1 MRPQARRGLAKGKGA
16 PTPAFPP
23 LARPKPRVPKGVRI
37 LTLDIET
44 SPLLSYH
51 WRIFDEN
58 IGIDQIQEDTTILS
72 FGAKW
77 LDSRQLIYLD
87 TGGRGVDKVRDDSI
101 LMQPLW
107 NLLHQADVIV
117 MQNGQAFD
125 RRTINARLAIH
136 GYSPP
141 SPYKVVD
148 THTHGRQAFRFTS
161 NKLEWQA
168 RVLTHTT
175 KHKHSKFPGF
185 ELWLEC
191 MKDNPKAWAEMKKY
205 NLQDV
210 RACEAVYLKQRPWI
224 NHPNVSAYDKS
235 LLTQCRTCGSA
246 NIEADGYETTR
257 AAQYVRYRCNDC
269 GAWSRGKQMLTPA
282 ETRKVKVA

>member
-1 MRPQARRGLAKGKGA
+1 M
-16 PTPAFPP
+16 
-23 LARPKPRVPKGVRI
+23 ARPRPTREGTPRI

-58 IGIDQIQEDTTILS
+58 IGIDQIVEDTTILS

-77 LDSRQLIYLD
+77 LDERQMIYQD
-87 TGGRGVDKVRDDSI
+87 TSGRGINKVRDDLP

-107 NLLHQADVIV
+107 NLLHQADIIV

-136 GYSPP
+136 GYGPP

-148 THTHGRQAFRFTS
+148 THTHGKRAFRFTS

-168 RVLTHTT
+168 KVLTHTT
-175 KHKHSKFPGF
+175 KHKHSKFPGI
-185 ELWLEC
+185 ELWKEC
-191 MKDNPKAWAEMKKY
+191 LKDNPAAWAEMKKY

-210 RACEAVYLKQRPWI
+210 RACEAIYLRQRPWI
-224 NHPNVSAYDKS
+224 NHPNVSAFDKS
-235 LLTQCRTCGSA
+235 LQTQCRACGSTK
-246 NIEADGYETTR
+246 IEADGYETTR
-257 AAQYVRYRCNDC
+257 AAQYVRYHCKAC
-269 GAWSRGKQMLTPA
+269 GAWSRGKEMLTPKA
-282 ETRKVKVA
+282 TRAVKVA